1 MQAVVDVVLPV
12 FGLVFAGLL
21 AGRAGL
27 LGQDSTEALNRFV
40 YWFALPALFFLG
52 TSRAPVAEVFAP
64 AYMASFLG
72 GVVVAAVVA
81 GLVSRYAFRGR
92 APEVTMAA
100 FLGGFSNSG
109 YMGIPF
115 FLTAFGPAGQM
126 PVIVVSV
133 LNGTVVVSAAAI
145 ALELA
150 TGRGRGVGG
159 SLLEAGRA
167 VLSNPLIAAMGGGVL
182 WSAAGLGMPRA
193 ATVFLDML
201 GACAGPCALFAVGL
215 FLAGQDSKALLDRAR
230 IGEVCAVSVVK
241 LVVQPVATWF
251 AGAWLGLEPFLL
263 ASAVLGAAFPVGATA
278 FVLAQRH
285 RVYVERC
292 SATILLSTVLSIAT
306 LALAMV
312 VLDPRP

>member
-1 MQAVVDVVLPV
+1 
-12 FGLVFAGLL
+12 
-21 AGRAGL
+21 
-27 LGQDSTEALNRFV
+27 
-40 YWFALPALFFLG
+40 
-52 TSRAPVAEVFAP
+52 
-64 AYMASFLG
+64 
-72 GVVVAAVVA
+72 
-81 GLVSRYAFRGR
+81 
-92 APEVTMAA
+92 
-100 FLGGFSNSG
+100 
-109 YMGIPF
+109 
-115 FLTAFGPAGQM
+115 
-126 PVIVVSV
+126 
-133 LNGTVVVSAAAI
+133 
-145 ALELA
+145 
-150 TGRGRGVGG
+150 
-159 SLLEAGRA
+159 

-241 LVVQPVATWF
+241 LVVQPLATWV
-251 AGAWLGLEPFLL
+251 AGSWLGLEPFLL

>member
-1 MQAVVDVVLPV
+1 MPFTAAMTGFHLLVFGILAKMHANLVDPV
-12 FGLVFAGLL
+12 FKDARMDWLASFFRVERGALYGGTLL
-21 AGRAGL
+21 A
-27 LGQDSTEALNRFV
+27 
-40 YWFALPALFFLG
+40 
-52 TSRAPVAEVFAP
+52 
-64 AYMASFLG
+64 
-72 GVVVAAVVA
+72 
-81 GLVSRYAFRGR
+81 
-92 APEVTMAA
+92 
-100 FLGGFSNSG
+100 
-109 YMGIPF
+109 I
-115 FLTAFGPAGQM
+115 
-126 PVIVVSV
+126 
-133 LNGTVVVSAAAI
+133 SAI
-145 ALELA
+145 L
-150 TGRGRGVGG
+150 
-159 SLLEAGRA
+159 
-167 VLSNPLIAAMGGGVL
+167 GGGVL